1 MKKFFTLLFCVAG
14 MAVAAN
20 AQDVTPVRQCIDAL
34 LAQDHNTRGIVA
46 PTMDPNQDGILN
58 VADIAFLIDQHLK
71 QNNVQKAPA
80 KDIDVKALINEVL
93 VSDGDPNV
101 DDVTDAINKKM
112 NKKE

>member
-1 MKKFFTLLFCVAG
+1 MNARLLYW
-14 MAVAAN
+14 
-20 AQDVTPVRQCIDAL
+20 
-34 LAQDHNTRGIVA
+34 NTYAMRVGW
-46 PTMDPNQDGILN
+46 MMF
-58 VADIAFLIDQHLK
+58 FLIDQNLK

>member
-20 AQDVTPVRQCIDAL
+20 AQDVTPVRQCI
-34 LAQDHNTRGIVA
+34 
-46 PTMDPNQDGILN
+46 
-58 VADIAFLIDQHLK
+58 
-71 QNNVQKAPA
+71 
-80 KDIDVKALINEVL
+80 